1 MPPARPDGMGAN
13 AKTFGQQ
20 GGRGIPCDRLAA
32 TLALDAP
39 IVRVPGVSPARAK
52 AFEKIGVRSVRDLL
66 SHYPRR
72 YVDMS
77 NVATVA
83 QATVGSMCTVSGTV
97 HEVKLKKPKPRLTLV
112 EISVVDRTG
121 VLMVTCF
128 RQPWL
133 AEKLKP
139 GMSVAVSGKVEF
151 NYGFKRMTNPF
162 LEALEGGA
170 VSEGLVVAVHP
181 ATEKLSTAWIRRFV
195 SSALRMCS
203 GLYDPIPL
211 EYRIK
216 HRLVSRQSA
225 LACIHEPRS
234 MAEVKQAR
242 RRLAYEE
249 LLMLE
254 LHLMGQARARERE
267 SNPVRHAIEGAHLR
281 AFRRA
286 LPFVLS
292 DEQEKAV
299 GEMLAAMA
307 SPRQAR
313 HMVLGDVGTGKTV
326 VAAHALAAAADSGG
340 QAFMMAPTEVL
351 ARQYAVSLGPLL
363 DEAGVTWEILTGS
376 TKPSERDAIIQRAQA
391 GVIDVLFGT
400 HALLEDDVEVPSCT
414 LVIIDEQQRFGVNQR
429 EKLVS
434 KGPCVDQIYL
444 TATPIPRTLALAVY
458 GDFTLSYI
466 KSRPLNRAGNTTVV
480 LDRSEQGR
488 AYDAALA
495 ALREGR
501 QVYVVCPLI
510 GQAAEEKDK
519 ASSSWSAS
527 DEESYDY
534 AFVTIEGDEDMPSE
548 NLKAAQT
555 QAAFLQ
561 SKVFVDYKVDLL
573 HGGMSGDEKREVMG
587 RFSSG
592 ESQVLVATTVIEVG
606 VDVPNAT
613 VMIVEDADRF
623 GLSQLHQL
631 RGRIGR
637 GSHPGEAFLISTSR
651 NPVALERL
659 SVMERTED
667 GFEVA
672 EHDLALRREGDILG
686 NRQHGSSILKLVNVV
701 RDKVIVE
708 AAYEDASA
716 LLEQDPFLEMPANRA
731 IAREVRMLFGHE
743 AGAKA

>member
-1 MPPARPDGMGAN
+1 MNAGGAS
-13 AKTFGQQ
+13 KSPEKSGSQ
-20 GGRGIPCDRLAA
+20 GGRGFSRDRLAA
-32 TLALDAP
+32 TLELDAP
-39 IVRVPGVSPARAK
+39 VGRVPGVSPARSK
-52 AFEKIGVRSVRDLL
+52 ALEKMGVRTVRDLL
-66 SHYPRR
+66 CHYPRR

-83 QATVGSMCTVSGTV
+83 QAAVGTMCTVSGSV
-97 HEVKLKKPKPRLTLV
+97 HEVKLKKPKPHLTLV
-112 EISVVDRTG
+112 EISVVDGSG
-121 VLMVTCF
+121 VLIVTCF

-133 AEKLKP
+133 ADRLKP
-139 GMSVAVSGKVEF
+139 GTTVAVSGKVEF

-162 LEALEGGA
+162 LETLEGGR
-170 VSEGLVVAVHP
+170 VTEGLVVAVHP
-181 ATEKLSTAWIRRFV
+181 ASEKLSTAWIRRFV
-195 SSALRMCS
+195 SSALDLCS

-211 EYRIK
+211 EYRVK
-216 HRLVSRQSA
+216 HRLLSRQNA
-225 LACIHEPRS
+225 LRCIHEPRS
-234 MAEVKQAR
+234 MDEARQAR

-254 LHLMGQARARERE
+254 LHLMGQARKRERAAD
-267 SNPVRHAIEGAHLR
+267 PVRHEVDGAHLA
-281 AFRRA
+281 AFRSA
-286 LPFVLS
+286 LPFSLS
-292 DEQEKAV
+292 SEQSQAV
-299 GEMLAAMA
+299 RETLDAMA

-326 VAAHALAAAADSGG
+326 VAAHALACVADTGT

-351 ARQYAVSLGPLL
+351 ARQYAKSVGPLL
-363 DEAGVTWEILTGS
+363 DAAGVTWEVLTGS
-376 TKPSERDAIIQRAQA
+376 TKPSEREAMLERARA
-391 GVIDVLFGT
+391 GVVDVLFGT
-400 HALLEDDVEVPSCT
+400 QALLEDDVVVPSCS
-414 LVIIDEQQRFGVNQR
+414 LVVVDEQQRFGVGQR

-434 KGPCVDQIYL
+434 KGPCPDQLYL

-488 AYDAALA
+488 AYDAALE

-501 QVYVVCPLI
+501 QVYVVCPLV
-510 GQAAEEKDK
+510 GQAAAEKDRS
-519 ASSSWSAS
+519 SSSWKES
-527 DEESYDY
+527 DGESYDY
-534 AFVTIEGDEDMPSE
+534 AFVTIEDDGDMPSE
-548 NLKAAQT
+548 NLRAAQSH
-555 QAAFLQ
+555 AAFLQ

-573 HGGMSGDEKREVMG
+573 HGAMSGEEKREAMR
-587 RFSSG
+587 RFSEG

-637 GSHPGEAFLISTSR
+637 GDHPGQAYLISATR
-651 NPVALERL
+651 NPAALERL
-659 SVMERTED
+659 SVMEKTED

-686 NRQHGSSILKLVNVV
+686 NRQHGASILKLVNVV
-701 RDKVIVE
+701 RDKAIVE
-708 AAYEDASA
+708 AAFEDAASM
-716 LLEQDPFLEMPANRA
+716 LDQDPLLEMPVNQA
-731 IAREVRMLFGHE
+731 IAREVRMLFRGE
-743 AGAKA
+743 GGPAA